1 MNRLQ
6 QFIQEALKNQ
16 PGLWANIHAKR
27 ERGEK
32 PARKGSKAY
41 DAAVK
46 AGKAINKLNEE
57 NTPDLQF
64 PDGFQPAKSVPNG
77 GAMCANCAK
86 WNESTQLC
94 EGQYYIDWHGNGEI
108 PTKPTEYVC
117 IWWVGEQK

>member
-1 MNRLQ
+1 MDRLQ
-6 QFIQEALKNQ
+6 QLIQEALKNR

-41 DAAVK
+41 TTAVK
-46 AGKAINKLNEE
+46 AGKAINRLNEE
-57 NTPDLQF
+57 TTPNLQF

-86 WNESTQLC
+86 WNEKTQLC
-94 EGQYYIDWHGNGEI
+94 EGQYYIDWHGNGVI
-108 PTKPTEYVC
+108 PAKPTEYVC

>member
-1 MNRLQ
+1 MDRLQ
-6 QFIQEALKNQ
+6 QLIQEALKNR

-41 DAAVK
+41 KSALA
-46 AGKAINKLNEE
+46 AGKEINRLNEE
-57 NTPDLQF
+57 TTNLQF

-86 WNESTQLC
+86 WDEKTQLC
-94 EGQYYIDWHGNGEI
+94 EGQYYIDWHGNGKI

-117 IWWVGEQK
+117 IWWVDERK